1 VSARAVVRTYLEMRD
16 PAALRGEPWTAT
28 DARLAR
34 RDPCTPAEYRALYRL
49 VGARWAWRDRED
61 WSDDTLAA
69 YLERED
75 VAVWVVEDADGA
87 PGGYF
92 ELARHVDGS
101 VEIAYFGLAER
112 LFGRRLGAQ
121 LLSAAVREA
130 WALDPTYVWLH
141 TCTLDAPA
149 ALPNYLARGFTPV
162 RRETYVTQATP
173 ARP

>member
-1 VSARAVVRTYLEMRD
+1 MTEVVRTYLEMRD

-28 DARLAR
+28 DVRLVR
-34 RDPCTPAEYRALYRL
+34 RDPCSPAEYRTLYRL
-49 VGARWAWRDRED
+49 VGARWAWRDRDD
-61 WSDDTLAA
+61 WSDETLAA

-75 VAVWVVEDADGA
+75 VAVWVVEDDAGT

-92 ELARHVDGS
+92 ELARHDDGS

-121 LLSAAVREA
+121 LLSAAARAA
-130 WALDPTYVWLH
+130 WAWEATYVWLH

-162 RRETYVTQATP
+162 RRESYRTHAAP
-173 ARP
+173 